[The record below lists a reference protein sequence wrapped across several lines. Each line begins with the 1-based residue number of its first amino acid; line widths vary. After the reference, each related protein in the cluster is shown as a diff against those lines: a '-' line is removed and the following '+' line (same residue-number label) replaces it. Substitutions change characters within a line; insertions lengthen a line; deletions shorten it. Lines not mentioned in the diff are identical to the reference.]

1 MSQALRSIAPTS
13 RRLSSFTSNRQT
25 SFSTVDKTT
34 PLSTRKPVVLRGSRR
49 TEGGLARLAKDEN
62 LSHSAGAAEDGLHFS
77 STRTLSSPKDPG
89 MEQATARSRAYGDY
103 RLIDNLTR
111 AMYIHGIFCLDF
123 RWMKAVVHRFRN
135 GSGWGRAFQDSWNP
149 WKYGSRQE
157 KGTWQQKMAFSTST
171 RRHKP
176 SPAAVST
183 PEPISIDQFHR
194 LADEYIDNLVAQ
206 LEELQEQ
213 RRDVDCEY
221 SVCFLDISATH
232 YPTPSDPTLQ
242 AGVLK
247 LDFPPA
253 GTYVLNK
260 QPPNRQIWLS
270 SPISGPKRYDYLV
283 IPLSSSHSQTGDA
296 STGVDGAPGSE
307 EGITRQEGKGE
318 WIYLRDGSTLSGLLS
333 EELGVEME
341 AGE

>member
-13 RRLSSFTSNRQT
+13 RRLSSFTSCRQS
-25 SFSTVDKTT
+25 SFSTVDKTASS
-34 PLSTRKPVVLRGSRR
+34 STREPVVLQGSRR
-49 TEGGLARLAKDEN
+49 TEGGSERLAKDED
-62 LSHSAGAAEDGLHFS
+62 LGQSVGAAEDGLQNSF
-77 STRTLSSPKDPG
+77 TQTLSRPKDPG
-89 MEQATARSRAYGDY
+89 MEQAMARSQAYRDY
-103 RLIDNLTR
+103 RLIDNLMR
-111 AMYIHGIFCLDF
+111 AMYIHGIFRLDF
-123 RWMKAVVHRFRN
+123 RWMKAVVSRFRHD
-135 GSGWGRAFQDSWNP
+135 SGWGRAFQDSWNP

-221 SVCFLDISATH
+221 S
-232 YPTPSDPTLQ
+232 

-260 QPPNRQIWLS
+260 QPPNKQIWLS
-270 SPISGPKRYDYLV
+270 SPISGPKRYDYVL
-283 IPLSSSHSQTGDA
+283 IPLSSSLPQTGDA
-296 STGVDGAPGSE
+296 STSVDGAPGSE

-318 WIYLRDGSTLSGLLS
+318 WIYLRDGSTLSGLLK